1 MKIKGNFMREK
12 FSYDKYLDFIEKDEL
27 EANKYKNQFIPDRL
41 YKYQPIGSGQMRAKR
56 IQTIKKEQ
64 IWASR
69 VKYLND
75 PFEFKMLYADQKN
88 NNVREFYED
97 VLNRNEIICLS
108 SKWNDKLMW
117 AHYAESHTG
126 MCIEYAFLHGGKGQ
140 VTPVTYVANRQCF
153 DDELKVWLK
162 NKNLAL
168 EQMLKQNEINGVQ
181 RRQLHSCGKIM
192 YTKDSVWKYE
202 KEYRIVYPLD
212 ENSKGMNVPIHRLG
226 MRTSRIVAGINC
238 SEDNKK
244 KLNEI
249 SNSLGL
255 GNVYTSRIHPE
266 QYTIDYVR

>member
-1 MKIKGNFMREK
+1 M
-12 FSYDKYLDFIEKDEL
+12 
-27 EANKYKNQFIPDRL
+27 
-41 YKYQPIGSGQMRAKR
+41 
-56 IQTIKKEQ
+56 
-64 IWASR
+64 
-69 VKYLND
+69 KYLND

-97 VLNRNEIICLS
+97 VLNRNEINCLS

-202 KEYRIVYPLD
+202 KEYRIVTRNHED
-212 ENSKGMNVPIHRLG
+212 IKKGMFDSYKDEKGSLHKTQEFDLSLSKVYLG
-226 MRTSRIVAGINC
+226 MNCTEENRNKIIETIKTINDNSVRKAVGHSRKDKTKMYKVLKNMGMIATVWQIY
-238 SEDNKK
+238 SDE
-244 KLNEI
+244 KLRLKCKQI
-249 SNSLGL
+249 
-255 GNVYTSRIHPE
+255 Y
-266 QYTIDYVR
+266 